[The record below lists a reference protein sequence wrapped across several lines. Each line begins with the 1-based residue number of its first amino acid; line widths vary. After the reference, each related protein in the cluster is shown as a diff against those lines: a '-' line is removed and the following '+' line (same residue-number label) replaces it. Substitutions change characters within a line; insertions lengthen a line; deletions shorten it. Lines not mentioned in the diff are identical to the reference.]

1 MKMNG
6 AGIAEV
12 SEKGTVGK
20 FVEVF
25 GDCCSRIS
33 SFCSLWDFVFSSNAF
48 KRKSS
53 VYLVPRFLPV
63 IYFFLPG

>member
-12 SEKGTVGK
+12 SEKGTGGK
-20 FVEVF
+20 SVEVF
-25 GDCCSRIS
+25 GACCSRIS
-33 SFCSLWDFVFSSNAF
+33 SFSSLRDFVFSSNAF

-53 VYLVPRFLPV
+53 VYLVPRVLPV
-63 IYFFLPG
+63 INFFLPG